1 MIDRRTSEDF
11 MTLKIKLIITACLTA
26 FLAVIVGAV
35 INRVDAVQQ
44 TQAAAVIVETE
55 VPAEELA
62 PTAAIPPPTM
72 TIAPVV
78 DLAVVQQREAAYQAQ
93 LTEANQRL
101 AEASARLAEAQGQA
115 KSVAQQYNA
124 VVNKQVLAA
133 TVMPVSTDVPAAP
146 AAVYLPVDAVAAIGR
161 ALDADAVL
169 QKAPELVLYESRAAY
184 ELVFDRGT
192 VYIAADDGSVLAN
205 GMAGFQVV
213 SATTSSNGTNPSP
226 AAPPAVPQPTAEPA
240 PTSEPAPDDS
250 GNDHDDYDDDDEAEH
265 EDKDEDSHD

>member
-1 MIDRRTSEDF
+1 

-35 INRVDAVQQ
+35 INKVNVVQQ
-44 TQAAAVIVETE
+44 TQAAAALVETD
-55 VPAEELA
+55 VPAQELA
-62 PTAAIPPPTM
+62 PTETILSPTM
-72 TIAPVV
+72 TMAPVV
-78 DLAVVQQREAAYQAQ
+78 DLVVVQQREAAYQAQ
-93 LTEANQRL
+93 LAEANQRL

-115 KSVAQQYNA
+115 NSVAKQYNA
-124 VVNKQVLAA
+124 VVNSQVVAP
-133 TVMPVSTDVPAAP
+133 TAAP
-146 AAVYLPVDAVAAIGR
+146 VPTEAPGTTTTVYLPIDAVTAIGR

-192 VYIAADDGSVLAN
+192 VYIAADDGSVMAN

-213 SATTSSNGTNPSP
+213 SATTSSNGSNPSP
-226 AAPPAVPQPTAEPA
+226 AAPPAVPQPTTVPA

-250 GNDHDDYDDDDEAEH
+250 GNDRDEDDDNDHEAEH
-265 EDKDEDSHD
+265 EDEDSHD

>member
-1 MIDRRTSEDF
+1 

-35 INRVDAVQQ
+35 INKVSAVQQ
-44 TQAAAVIVETE
+44 TQTAAAIVETA
-55 VPAEELA
+55 VPAKELA
-62 PTAAIPPPTM
+62 PTEPIPLPTM
-72 TIAPVV
+72 TIASVV

-93 LTEANQRL
+93 LAEANLRL

-124 VVNKQVLAA
+124 VVNSQVVAPTA
-133 TVMPVSTDVPAAP
+133 VPVPTDAP
-146 AAVYLPVDAVAAIGR
+146 GTTTTVYLPVDAVAAIGR

-192 VYIAADDGSVLAN
+192 VYIAADDGSVLGN

-213 SATTSSNGTNPSP
+213 SATTNTGSNPSP
-226 AAPPAVPQPTAEPA
+226 ATPPAVPQPTTVPA

-250 GNDHDDYDDDDEAEH
+250 GNDRDGDDDNDNHEAEH
-265 EDKDEDSHD
+265 VDEDSHD

>member
-1 MIDRRTSEDF
+1 MIN
-11 MTLKIKLIITACLTA
+11 K
-26 FLAVIVGAV
+26 V
-35 INRVDAVQQ
+35 NAVQQ
-44 TQAAAVIVETE
+44 TQSVAGIVETE

-62 PTAAIPPPTM
+62 PTEPIPLPTM

-115 KSVAQQYNA
+115 NAVAKQYNA
-124 VVNKQVLAA
+124 VVNSQVVASTA
-133 TVMPVSTDVPAAP
+133 VPVPTDAP
-146 AAVYLPVDAVAAIGR
+146 GTTTAVYLPVDAVAAIGR

-184 ELVFDRGT
+184 ELVYDRGT

-213 SATTSSNGTNPSP
+213 SATTSNSGSNPSP
-226 AAPPAVPQPTAEPA
+226 AAPPAVPQPTAIPA

-250 GNDHDDYDDDDEAEH
+250 GNDRDEDDDNDDHEAEH
-265 EDKDEDSHD
+265 EDEDEDSHD

>member
-1 MIDRRTSEDF
+1 

-35 INRVDAVQQ
+35 INRVNAVQQ
-44 TQAAAVIVETE
+44 TQAAAAIVETE
-55 VPAEELA
+55 VPVEELA
-62 PTAAIPPPTM
+62 PTETIPPPTM

-93 LTEANQRL
+93 LAEANQRL

-124 VVNKQVLAA
+124 VVNSQVVAPTA
-133 TVMPVSTDVPAAP
+133 VPVPTDAP
-146 AAVYLPVDAVAAIGR
+146 GTTTTVYLPVDAVAAIGR

-213 SATTSSNGTNPSP
+213 SATTRSNGSNPIPAESP
-226 AAPPAVPQPTAEPA
+226 ALPQPTAVPA
-240 PTSEPAPDDS
+240 PTSEPAPDDG
-250 GNDHDDYDDDDEAEH
+250 GNDGDQHEDEH
-265 EDKDEDSHD
+265 EDEHEDAENHD

>member
-1 MIDRRTSEDF
+1 

-35 INRVDAVQQ
+35 INRVNAVQQ
-44 TQAAAVIVETE
+44 TQAAVAIVETE

-62 PTAAIPPPTM
+62 PTETIPPPTM

-93 LTEANQRL
+93 LAEANQRL

-124 VVNKQVLAA
+124 VVNSQVVAA
-133 TVMPVSTDVPAAP
+133 TAVPVPTDAP
-146 AAVYLPVDAVAAIGR
+146 GTTTTVYFPVDAVAAIGR

-213 SATTSSNGTNPSP
+213 SATTSTNGSNPSP

-250 GNDHDDYDDDDEAEH
+250 GNDRDEDDDNDNHEAEH
-265 EDKDEDSHD
+265 EDEDEDSHD